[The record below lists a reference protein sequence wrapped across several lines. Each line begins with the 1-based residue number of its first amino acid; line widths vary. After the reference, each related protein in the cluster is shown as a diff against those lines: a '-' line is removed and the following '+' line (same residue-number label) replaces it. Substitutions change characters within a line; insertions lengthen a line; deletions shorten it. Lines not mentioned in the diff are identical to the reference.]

1 MQIYNLKD
9 HFNYNFNH
17 LIVRDLAWAIAS
29 SPLLVSE
36 HDELLTDDWF
46 QKVYLG
52 YLPRLY
58 ALDNQPGPLLAFMN
72 KTNRLGFYFEKLWH
86 FFFLDHRNFEVL
98 LAHYQVNDGKQT
110 LGEFDFVV
118 RDVKSGRITH
128 YEVAVKFYLG
138 YQLNKYSN
146 KYWYGANAN
155 DRLDIKLNHMLD
167 HQSKLSALPCTKQ
180 LLNDLN
186 INIDDARIILKGRLY
201 LAHNSNSQSNNT
213 GTATQTDDNT
223 VTHHCQWITAQA
235 FLDEQSHFEW
245 FRLEKLSYLAPRRL
259 KEVCPWPIENA
270 KTLEHPVQL
279 LRFKDNVEA
288 QRLFVVPEKWLANVK
303 NIASHNQAD

>member
-86 FFFLDHRNFEVL
+86 FFFIDHRNFEVL
-98 LAHYQVNDGKQT
+98 LAHHQVNDGKQT

-118 RDVKSGRITH
+118 RDIKSGRVTH

-138 YQLNKYSN
+138 YQLNKYST
-146 KYWYGANAN
+146 KYWYGANMN

-167 HQSKLSALPCTKQ
+167 HQSKLSTLPSTKQ

-186 INIDDARIILKGRLY
+186 INIDDTRIILKGRLY
-201 LAHNSNSQSNNT
+201 LPHNSHSQSINA
-213 GTATQTDDNT
+213 GTTTQTDNT
-223 VTHHCQWITAQA
+223 VTHHCQWMTTQT

-245 FRLEKLSYLAPRRL
+245 FSLDKLSYLAPRRL
-259 KEVCPWPIENA
+259 KEVCPWPVERA

-279 LRFKDNVEA
+279 LRFRDSVEA

-303 NIASHNQAD
+303 NIASHNETD